1 MRGDSQPNKGREHS
15 AYMTA
20 TLYRLGKLW
29 RVTFYVCGEFD
40 HNGLFET
47 ASDARLW
54 CQRHRYTLTRSKH
67 LDRP

>member
-1 MRGDSQPNKGREHS
+1 
-15 AYMTA
+15 MTA

-29 RVTFYVCGEFD
+29 RVSFYVCGEFD

-47 ASDARLW
+47 AFDARLW
-54 CQRHRYTLTRSKH
+54 CQRQRYTLTRAKH